1 MPLRRLRL
9 QNFAAFRRSE
19 IEFVE
24 GMNVFVG
31 ANETGK
37 THVLKV
43 MYALVEAARSGTDL
57 ASKLAGV
64 FKPEDN
70 QIGRLARR
78 VHGLSTAKVILHAD
92 GQSYTSF
99 ELHTKGKL
107 KHSTRA
113 WKEAAPAVFLPSRE
127 ILAMYEGFIAA
138 YQERK
143 LSFDETYYD
152 ACIRLNANP
161 IKGSRKLQANAIL
174 EMLQSALGGHVEL
187 SGPRFYVKFHGDK
200 ARMEAHLVAE
210 GLRKIASLERLVL
223 NGSLTRNGFLFWDEP
238 EANLNPRLTVVMAD
252 VLGVLAS
259 MGIQVFVSTH
269 DFLLA
274 RRLSVK
280 AALPGQPS
288 TRFFAFLR
296 SKPGAPVDVVHG
308 AQLADLPSN
317 PMEEEF
323 ARHYDFELASLSADG
338 ASGSDANGANANAIP
353 PGHRP

>member
-1 MPLRRLRL
+1 MPLRRLKL
-9 QNFAAFRRSE
+9 QDFSAFRLTD

-31 ANETGK
+31 ANGTGK

-43 MYALVEAARSGTDL
+43 MYALVDVARSGAAL
-57 ASKLAGV
+57 APKLAGV
-64 FKPEDN
+64 FKPEAD

-78 VHGLSTAKVILHAD
+78 VHGLSTAKVTLHGDTSA
-92 GQSYTSF
+92 STSF

-107 KHSTRA
+107 KHSIRA
-113 WKEAAPAVFLPSRE
+113 WKEGAPAVFLPSRE

-138 YQERK
+138 YKERE

-161 IKGSRKLQANAIL
+161 IKGSRKLHAEQIL
-174 EMLQSALGGHVEL
+174 SMLQSALGGHVEL
-187 SGPRFYVKFHGDK
+187 SGPRFYVKFSGDK

-210 GLRKIASLERLVL
+210 GLRKIASLERLLL
-223 NGSLTRNGFLFWDEP
+223 NGSLTKNGFLFWDEP

-259 MGIQVFVSTH
+259 MGIQIFVTTH

-280 AALPGQPS
+280 AAMPGQPP
-288 TRFFAFLR
+288 TRFFAFNR
-296 SKPGAPVDVVHG
+296 ASVGAPVEIHYG
-308 AQLADLPSN
+308 AQLADLPTN

-323 ARHYDFELASLSADG
+323 ARHYDFELASIG
-338 ASGSDANGANANAIP
+338 VGGTGGSGSQPAISTSDTED
-353 PGHRP
+353 RP